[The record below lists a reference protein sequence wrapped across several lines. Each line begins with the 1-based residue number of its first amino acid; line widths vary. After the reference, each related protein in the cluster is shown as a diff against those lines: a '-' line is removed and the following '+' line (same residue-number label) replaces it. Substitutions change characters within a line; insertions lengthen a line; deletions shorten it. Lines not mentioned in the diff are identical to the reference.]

1 MVKLV
6 SMLVEKNI
14 FYEVEF
20 FRIVVKDKIMKVLYE
35 VSLIFEDISEIN
47 LIKVVN
53 DGEVK

>member
-1 MVKLV
+1 
-6 SMLVEKNI
+6 MLVEKNI